1 MNGLVERKL
10 THTPE
15 HFHFVSRKAWSR
27 CARAWVITWWTQV
40 TFYFHIT
47 VTWHAK
53 NSTYYLPF
61 SLFTISL
68 RAKVN
73 DGLQFFFSL
82 LAKQVWNTWSFLSL
96 PILNLCLWKHRT
108 FLAINVIWLMTCQHG
123 LADAT
128 TNTGSYC
135 LLMILSWD
143 TTDSTDI
150 RLLHIYIKRL

>member
-40 TFYFHIT
+40 TFYFHMT
-47 VTWHAK
+47 VTWHAR

-96 PILNLCLWKHRT
+96 SSNFK
-108 FLAINVIWLMTCQHG
+108 
-123 LADAT
+123 
-128 TNTGSYC
+128 S
-135 LLMILSWD
+135 LLMETQDIFSHKCHMTNDLSARIGWCHHRHRLKL
-143 TTDSTDI
+143 STDDPELGHN
-150 RLLHIYIKRL
+150 RQHRYKTVTHLH